1 MNNLEKRQRAFS
13 QYVQP
18 EKTEVP
24 AIKERYIK
32 HPYFCPFCEYEAVE
46 ATKLEAFENLVF
58 QWVRC
63 SECETEWHDIY
74 ELIDFEEVVAG
85 K

>member
-13 QYVQP
+13 QYVKP

-24 AIKERYIK
+24 AIRERYIK
-32 HPYFCPFCEYEAVE
+32 HPYFCPFCGEPPIE
-46 ATKLEAFENLVF
+46 ATRTDAFENMMY

-63 SECETEWHDIY
+63 DSCGTEWHDIY
-74 ELIDFEEVVAG
+74 ELTEFEEV
-85 K
+85 KEL